1 MSSRKSDIQLYAD
14 ECFPVPSSTY
24 LKSLGY
30 SVVHAYDKK
39 LVGKNDRI
47 HLAESKK
54 LNRVLISLDR
64 DFLYYNE
71 VNLDTHPGVIV
82 ISVGSTTTTNVNKVC
97 KKLLKKISQDFIKD
111 SLIKVTV
118 DKIIKLKLGKI
129 VLEKSF

>member
-1 MSSRKSDIQLYAD
+1 MPSRKSDIQLYAD
-14 ECFPVPSSTY
+14 ECFPVPSSIY

-39 LVGKNDRI
+39 LVGKNDRT

-71 VNLDTHPGVIV
+71 VNLNTHPGVIV
-82 ISVGSTTTTNVNKVC
+82 ISVGSTTPANVNKVC
-97 KKLLKKISQDFIKD
+97 KKLLRKINQDFTGD

-129 VLEKSF
+129 VLEKRF